1 MSDLNRRS
9 FLLTAAAT
17 AAAVIS
23 LPVLQPYA
31 EADQPAAGAKPIDVG
46 TMADYTK
53 DGATNKFQ
61 AKNKIFVV
69 REDSQIYACTS
80 ICTHKGAALQLKD
93 DEIFCAKHNS
103 HFTFEGTVT
112 GGPAKKSLPRYAI
125 TLGADGHLMVD
136 KSKSF
141 DEKNWTDAAS
151 FVPVPKA

>member
-9 FLLTAAAT
+9 FLFTA

-23 LPVLQPYA
+23 LPVLQPGVF
-31 EADQPAAGAKPIDVG
+31 ADDAPAAAKPIDVG
-46 TMADYTK
+46 TLADYPK
-53 DGATNKFQ
+53 DGGTDKFQ
-61 AKNKIFVV
+61 AKDKIFVF

-80 ICTHKGAALQLKD
+80 ICTHKGAALQLKE
-93 DEIFCAKHNS
+93 DEIFCGKHNS

-141 DEKNWTDAAS
+141 AEKKWTDPAS
-151 FVPVPKA
+151 FVTVPKA